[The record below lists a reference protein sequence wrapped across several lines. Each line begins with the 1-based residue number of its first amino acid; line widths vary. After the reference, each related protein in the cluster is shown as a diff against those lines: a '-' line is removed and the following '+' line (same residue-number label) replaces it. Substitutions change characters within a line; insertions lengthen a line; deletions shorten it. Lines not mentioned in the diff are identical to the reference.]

1 MLNKNISTPP
11 LKKGG
16 KILNS
21 IKIPYGNDFLLLK
34 INKGNSVDHILPN
47 DKGYITNK
55 SQKML
60 IENTLNMYIGRGEDN
75 LFKNRHSVAIAVNDQ
90 TRPIPNTIILPPI
103 LKKIESNGMKTE
115 NITFFIAT
123 GTHKGLSKSE
133 MQKILPH
140 KIYDRYRIKVHDC
153 DEKRNLVFL
162 GNSTS
167 GTPIYI
173 NKDFYFHETKIVVGH
188 IEPHHFMGFSG
199 GVKSAAIGLGG
210 RKTIE
215 KNHSLIIDPKAKMG
229 IFHENPMRK
238 DVEEIGKIIGV
249 DAALNVVLNSKKQI
263 VNAFFGAPYQV
274 MVNGI
279 DISAENC
286 QVEYNG
292 KYDLVITSPGG
303 YPKDIN
309 FYQSQKA
316 ITHACSFL
324 KKNGVVILIA
334 ECRDGTGSGSFE
346 NFLLEKHTWREVINE
361 FENQQFKIGPHKAY
375 LLAQQLKDHP
385 IILISEM
392 KPELVRNL
400 LLTPA
405 KSLSDALMKSITYL
419 PAKPRIAILPYATH
433 VLKGKSYR

>member
-1 MLNKNISTPP
+1 
-11 LKKGG
+11 
-16 KILNS
+16 
-21 IKIPYGNDFLLLK
+21 
-34 INKGNSVDHILPN
+34 
-47 DKGYITNK
+47 
-55 SQKML
+55 
-60 IENTLNMYIGRGEDN
+60 
-75 LFKNRHSVAIAVNDQ
+75 
-90 TRPIPNTIILPPI
+90 
-103 LKKIESNGMKTE
+103 
-115 NITFFIAT
+115 
-123 GTHKGLSKSE
+123 

-199 GVKSAAIGLGG
+199 GVKSAAIGLVG

-215 KNHSLIIDPKAKMG
+215 KNHSLIIHPRAKMG

-249 DAALNVVLNSKKQI
+249 DAAFNVVLNFKKQI
-263 VNAFFGAPYQV
+263 INAFFGDPYQV
-274 MVNGI
+274 MANGI
-279 DISAENC
+279 EISTKNC
-286 QVEYNG
+286 QVEFNG

-334 ECRDGTGSGSFE
+334 ECRDGTGSRSFE
-346 NFLLEKHTWREVINE
+346 NFLVGKHTSREVINE
-361 FENQQFKIGPHKAY
+361 FENQKFMIGPHKAY

-392 KPELVRNL
+392 KSELVRSL

-405 KSLSDALMKSITYL
+405 EDLSEALLKSKNFL
-419 PAKPRIAILPYATH
+419 PTKPKVAVIPYGTH
-433 VLKGKSYR
+433 VLKRTSFR